1 MNKQEAIDKLNKKY
15 DDFLS
20 SPQPDGPFLD
30 GYISA
35 LVTAKD
41 IINQID
47 ELQKPKV
54 PQVAVEFYE
63 RYKDDALDL
72 GGWFSD
78 FYSKEAIED
87 FPRLEELAEWLHDND
102 NETNRQREYALATLV
117 TFGPDAVEVVE
128 EPLGVLLAD
137 MPKGMANKY
146 YFLFKNP
153 FLERLHLDFADDKDN
168 VAKYAH
174 KVTEAEAKEKYPNFK
189 RVSLEELEN
198 EK

>member
-1 MNKQEAIDKLNKKY
+1 MNKEEAIERVKDK
-15 DDFLS
+15 
-20 SPQPDGPFLD
+20 
-30 GYISA
+30 A
-35 LVTAKD
+35 LYYFGGKDIEINTAIG

-54 PQVAVEFYE
+54 PQVAIEFYE

-87 FPRLEELAEWLHDND
+87 FPRMEELTEWLHGND

-128 EPLGVLLAD
+128 EPLGVLLVD
-137 MPKGMANKY
+137 IPGNRYWKFNYLCRDEGVGLY
-146 YFLFKNP
+146 VGVC
-153 FLERLHLDFADDKDN
+153 DKTTTLVED
-168 VAKYAH
+168 AH
-174 KVTEAEAKEKYPNFK
+174 KVTESEAAAKEKYPNFK
-189 RVSLEELEN
+189 WVSLEELEN
-198 EK
+198 E